1 MKRLRDNTAANM
13 EARLS
18 KKMDD
23 VQHSAQVTPFT
34 SIVKDVGDLTSKLFQ
49 GINGITSGAF
59 TALSGNRAAY
69 AAVANSATIAAL
81 AQVSHSKVS
90 EAPESL
96 FPVDILQQ
104 LKAKSMATWTVDDVQ
119 RWLIAKNLQ
128 ILCEGAR
135 KENLDGEALLLTNK
149 QDSFIIQ
156 IFPTANDFQQ
166 TRFKN
171 ALKAFCEETGNF

>member
-34 SIVKDVGDLTSKLFQ
+34 SIVKDVGDLTAKLLQ

-59 TALSGNRAAY
+59 TALGSGNRAAY
-69 AAVANSATIAAL
+69 AAVGNS
-81 AQVSHSKVS
+81 
-90 EAPESL
+90 APESL
-96 FPVDILQQ
+96 LPVDVLQQ

-128 ILCEGAR
+128 IHCEGAR

-149 QDSFIIQ
+149 QDSFITQ
-156 IFPTANDFQQ
+156 IFPTANEFQK

-171 ALKAFCEETGNF
+171 ALKTFCEETGNF